1 MIRTLVACAGV
12 GASLAGQGVAQAD
25 DVVAPVLIQFASAPT
40 DADIAS
46 RVATTRETVNR
57 ELSEMVEAGVIE
69 KHGRTLVIPSIEK
82 LRRLAA
88 EAADS

>member
-1 MIRTLVACAGV
+1 
-12 GASLAGQGVAQAD
+12 
-25 DVVAPVLIQFASAPT
+25 
-40 DADIAS
+40 
-46 RVATTRETVNR
+46 
-57 ELSEMVEAGVIE
+57 MVEAGVIE